1 MWGSAL
7 AGMTVALVGTGCL
20 VIVAKG
26 ELQRVPEVAFKLWT
40 GCCFRCF
47 HQSASGGSM
56 KDGEWAVSE
65 CLPEYVL
72 RALWVDRI
80 EFRKPASE

>member
-1 MWGSAL
+1 
-7 AGMTVALVGTGCL
+7 
-20 VIVAKG
+20 
-26 ELQRVPEVAFKLWT
+26 
-40 GCCFRCF
+40 
-47 HQSASGGSM
+47 M

-80 EFRKPASE
+80 EFRKPALE

>member
-40 GCCFRCF
+40 VVAFVAFINRPL
-47 HQSASGGSM
+47 
-56 KDGEWAVSE
+56 V
-65 CLPEYVL
+65 
-72 RALWVDRI
+72 AL
-80 EFRKPASE
+80 